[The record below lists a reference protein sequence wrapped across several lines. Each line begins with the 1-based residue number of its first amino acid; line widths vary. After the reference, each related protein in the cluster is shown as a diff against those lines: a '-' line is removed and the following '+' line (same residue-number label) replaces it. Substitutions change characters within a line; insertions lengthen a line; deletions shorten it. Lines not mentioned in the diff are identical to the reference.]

1 MKKEVSLIVATSKN
15 NVIAKNGTIPWHCSE
30 DMKFFKRMT
39 TDNTIIMGRKTW
51 DTLGRP
57 LKNREN
63 IVITRTPDNIKNDV
77 IVVSSLEEAFER
89 ASNNIFIIGGGEIYT
104 QSMPYVTTIY
114 RSLIDIDIPDGDVFF
129 QEINEKEFEL
139 INSENI
145 NDEIPFIIQTWQR
158 KI

>member
-1 MKKEVSLIVATSKN
+1 MEKKISLIVATSKN

-39 TDNTIIMGRKTW
+39 TENSIVMGRKTW

-63 IVITRTPDNIKNDV
+63 IVITRNNNVTGDV
-77 IVVSSLEEAFER
+77 IVVNSLEEAFLK
-89 ASNNIFIIGGGEIYT
+89 ATHNIFVIGGGEIYN
-104 QSMPYVTTIY
+104 QSIPYVSTIY
-114 RSLIDIDIPDGDVFF
+114 RSLIDIEIPDGDVFF
-129 QEINEKEFEL
+129 PDINEDEFEL
-139 INSENI
+139 INSENV
-145 NDEIPFIIQTWQR
+145 NDEIPFIIQTWER